1 MYNEKNLKHEISLM
15 LEDINEINKVI
26 NKQVNEYSEAKFIT
40 NKRNIYWNCRT
51 QIGILNELMERI
63 NDLEKCK

>member
-51 QIGILNELMERI
+51 QIGILNDLMERI

>member
-1 MYNEKNLKHEISLM
+1 MNYKENLKDEIKIM
-15 LEDINEINKVI
+15 LQSINEINDTI
-26 NKQVNEYSEAKFIT
+26 NKQVNEYSDAMFIT
-40 NKRNIYWNCRT
+40 NKRNIFWNCRA

>member
-1 MYNEKNLKHEISLM
+1 MYNEKNLKQEISLM